1 MLNGVKNKK
10 LFEAFSAEFF
20 LFSQGV
26 IHFALRFT
34 YSLDFFGSFLD
45 QAKNEQVEIRI
56 TIGESDFVSIV
67 AKKKAT
73 IPPKSDCAS
82 CIDQGFTA
90 LATKMPHLRC
100 FWVGKDLPFV
110 LSKPALIFNSLRA
123 CPDLKLAQ
131 GLP

>member
-1 MLNGVKNKK
+1 LLNGVKNKK

-56 TIGESDFVSIV
+56 TTGESDFVSIV
-67 AKKKAT
+67 AKKKKQQYRQNQDVGIPIFRGRTPTAT
-73 IPPKSDCAS
+73 IMSLLLSLDS
-82 CIDQGFTA
+82 
-90 LATKMPHLRC
+90 L
-100 FWVGKDLPFV
+100 GKYKDVF
-110 LSKPALIFNSLRA
+110 F
-123 CPDLKLAQ
+123 
-131 GLP
+131 

>member
-56 TIGESDFVSIV
+56 TIGESDSVSIV
-67 AKKKAT
+67 AKKKQQYRQNQGVR
-73 IPPKSDCAS
+73 IPIFRGMAPSAIIVS
-82 CIDQGFTA
+82 PFQG
-90 LATKMPHLRC
+90 
-100 FWVGKDLPFV
+100 
-110 LSKPALIFNSLRA
+110 
-123 CPDLKLAQ
+123 
-131 GLP
+131 

>member
-45 QAKNEQVEIRI
+45 QACPDFYSGPALIYNLLRACSEAQQLRGKNEQVEIWI
-56 TIGESDFVSIV
+56 TTGESDFVSIV
-67 AKKKAT
+67 AEKKKQQYRQNRIVQIVLT
-73 IPPKSDCAS
+73 KAS
-82 CIDQGFTA
+82 QPW
-90 LATKMPHLRC
+90 LQK
-100 FWVGKDLPFV
+100 
-110 LSKPALIFNSLRA
+110 
-123 CPDLKLAQ
+123 
-131 GLP
+131 

>member
-10 LFEAFSAEFF
+10 LFEAFFGRVF

-56 TIGESDFVSIV
+56 TTGKSDFVSIV
-67 AKKKAT
+67 AKKKQQYRQNQGVRIPIFRGLAPST
-73 IPPKSDCAS
+73 I
-82 CIDQGFTA
+82 I
-90 LATKMPHLRC
+90 
-100 FWVGKDLPFV
+100 VLPF
-110 LSKPALIFNSLRA
+110 
-123 CPDLKLAQ
+123 Q
-131 GLP
+131 G

>member
-1 MLNGVKNKK
+1 LLNGVKNKK

-45 QAKNEQVEIRI
+45 QACPDFCSGPALIYNSLRACPEVQQLRAKNEQVEIWI
-56 TIGESDFVSIV
+56 TTGESDFVSIV
-67 AKKKAT
+67 AKKNAT
-73 IPPKSDCAS
+73 IPPKSDCSS

-90 LATKMPHLRC
+90 LATKVTPLWG
-100 FWVGKDLPFV
+100 FWDL
-110 LSKPALIFNSLRA
+110 
-123 CPDLKLAQ
+123 
-131 GLP
+131 

>member
-10 LFEAFSAEFF
+10 LFEAFSADFF

-56 TIGESDFVSIV
+56 TTGESDFVSIV
-67 AKKKAT
+67 AEKKAT
-73 IPPKSDCAS
+73 IPPKSYRADRFN
-82 CIDQGFTA
+82 QGFTA
-90 LATKMPHLRC
+90 LATKVTPLWG
-100 FWVGKDLPFV
+100 FWVG
-110 LSKPALIFNSLRA
+110 
-123 CPDLKLAQ
+123 
-131 GLP
+131 